1 MNWLRSQFEAGILFE
16 RSEHEECVLR
26 LDTELLDFNFVGGV
40 YAVAQKETADVVGHF
55 FFGGEEGVAEFLMEV
70 AMQVEV
76 GAARVDHDRCGV
88 VVQKK
93 RNMHALSGHLDPF
106 TASALAL
113 PFPDEATVVIA
124 GAGRDGGDHGVGT
137 DGQTAEFD
145 HSEGCAAN
153 LGNRRVENEVT
164 ALQQAKALKE
174 YIDSSADSD
183 AAINGKAAW
192 TRGTQQ
198 QDRWN
203 QESDPL
209 GLDSGAPRIEASG
222 AGRALAAEKGE
233 VGLPW

>member
-1 MNWLRSQFEAGILFE
+1 
-16 RSEHEECVLR
+16 
-26 LDTELLDFNFVGGV
+26 
-40 YAVAQKETADVVGHF
+40 
-55 FFGGEEGVAEFLMEV
+55 
-70 AMQVEV
+70 
-76 GAARVDHDRCGV
+76 
-88 VVQKK
+88 
-93 RNMHALSGHLDPF
+93 
-106 TASALAL
+106 
-113 PFPDEATVVIA
+113 
-124 GAGRDGGDHGVGT
+124 
-137 DGQTAEFD
+137 
-145 HSEGCAAN
+145 
-153 LGNRRVENEVT
+153 VT